1 MHTNIP
7 GNALGPILGSRLYAS
22 SVNLPSPLDGR
33 IVFFIGAV
41 MLIVIGIV
49 GKNKVLTWD
58 KQSNIVTNRQSADSS
73 TEGHR
78 IWYSNS
84 ARYTGSEEVN
94 YLTPVQEDKLN
105 LMYLTMQSE

>member
-7 GNALGPILGSRLYAS
+7 GNALGPILGSILYAS

-49 GKNKVLTWD
+49 GKNKVLT
-58 KQSNIVTNRQSADSS
+58 
-73 TEGHR
+73 
-78 IWYSNS
+78 
-84 ARYTGSEEVN
+84 
-94 YLTPVQEDKLN
+94 
-105 LMYLTMQSE
+105 